1 MMILE
6 IKFIFVPRTY
16 FNQNLTIAI
25 AADIAGYTRKCITSL
40 LFPATKL
47 KMILTYLNPGQN
59 DSMELILR
67 LKYHIINKHFC

>member
-1 MMILE
+1 M
-6 IKFIFVPRTY
+6 
-16 FNQNLTIAI
+16 

-67 LKYHIINKHFC
+67 LKYHISKKRNENKLIKLKRKEFET